1 MKPWKPLI
9 LLSVACL
16 SAIGLSSCAKIFGG
30 NAERNLQK
38 YSQKAGYAPI
48 GCTNMDSDKDGYLS
62 CDAKTPN
69 GQTITLD
76 CAYKPFDSGCKE
88 VERAKFRGL
97 R

>member
-1 MKPWKPLI
+1 MKPWKTLAI
-9 LLSVACL
+9 LSIACSLS
-16 SAIGLSSCAKIFGG
+16 IGLSSCAKIFGG

-38 YSQKAGYAPI
+38 YAQKAGYTPI
-48 GCTNMDSDKDGYLS
+48 GCMNIDSDKDGYVS

-69 GQTITLD
+69 GQTTTLD

-88 VERAKFRGL
+88 VDRNKFRGI